1 MAGALG
7 LQGWVRNRLDG
18 TVEALLE
25 GSVETLD
32 KAQVELK
39 TGPSLSSV
47 ERVECREESL
57 DSGPLSGFQVRRT
70 V

>member
-1 MAGALG
+1 MAGTLG

-25 GSVETLD
+25 GSAETLD
-32 KAQVELK
+32 RAQADLRA
-39 TGPSLSSV
+39 GPSLSSV

-57 DSGPLSGFQVRRT
+57 DSGPLSGFQIRQT

>member
-1 MAGALG
+1 MAGSLG

-25 GSVETLD
+25 GSAEALE
-32 KAQVELK
+32 KARAELRV
-39 TGPSLSSV
+39 GPSLAKV
-47 ERVECREESL
+47 ERVESHEEASE
-57 DSGPLSGFQVRRT
+57 SGPLGRFQIRQT